1 MHFRNVQH
9 TPNSATAGNQKNKS
23 GELPQSSRRKNPKS
37 NIQSKLMTPQHRKN
51 KIAELEQW
59 LRDNPN
65 HANRTIIETDLRKLK
80 EQQLG
85 RTYERDTFDL
95 RNHNF
100 HSK

>member
-1 MHFRNVQH
+1 
-9 TPNSATAGNQKNKS
+9 
-23 GELPQSSRRKNPKS
+23 
-37 NIQSKLMTPQHRKN
+37 MTPQQRLN

-65 HANRTIIETDLRKLK
+65 HANRTTIETDLRKLK
-80 EQQLG
+80 EESIP

-95 RNHNF
+95 RHHNF

>member
-1 MHFRNVQH
+1 
-9 TPNSATAGNQKNKS
+9 
-23 GELPQSSRRKNPKS
+23 
-37 NIQSKLMTPQHRKN
+37 MTPQQRLN

-65 HANRTIIETDLRKLK
+65 HANRTTIETDLRKLK
-80 EQQLG
+80 EESIP

-100 HSK
+100 HTK